1 MRNDALWTIGDT
13 LIGERLKP
21 DGRTRFHT
29 FQDALDKVEE
39 FATNLQSNVSI
50 TLEDDGMYQFFG
62 NGTRIATWICGD
74 EEHDLRIH
82 GIFRKPKPKK
92 GTSEKR
98 KNGRLSFGRSNRN
111 SHSGMVH
118 MDVTPS
124 PLSVGFLPI
133 QDWIPTG
140 FGFWRISC
148 SLLGSPDP
156 LTPQL
161 PHFLTD
167 FLDETHPRID
177 CPYSP
182 FVPCTRK
189 EVDG

>member
-74 EEHDLRIH
+74 EEDDLLAFGIH
-82 GIFRKPKPKK
+82 RKTKPKK
-92 GTSEKR
+92 GHLRKEKEW
-98 KNGRLSFGRSNRN
+98 NN
-111 SHSGMVH
+111 V
-118 MDVTPS
+118 
-124 PLSVGFLPI
+124 I
-133 QDWIPTG
+133 
-140 FGFWRISC
+140 WRI
-148 SLLGSPDP
+148 
-156 LTPQL
+156 
-161 PHFLTD
+161 
-167 FLDETHPRID
+167 
-177 CPYSP
+177 
-182 FVPCTRK
+182 
-189 EVDG
+189 

>member
-74 EEHDLRIH
+74 EEDDLLVFGIH
-82 GIFRKPKPKK
+82 RKSNPKK
-92 GTSEKR
+92 GH
-98 KNGRLSFGRSNRN
+98 L
-111 SHSGMVH
+111 
-118 MDVTPS
+118 
-124 PLSVGFLPI
+124 
-133 QDWIPTG
+133 
-140 FGFWRISC
+140 
-148 SLLGSPDP
+148 
-156 LTPQL
+156 
-161 PHFLTD
+161 
-167 FLDETHPRID
+167 
-177 CPYSP
+177 
-182 FVPCTRK
+182 RK
-189 EVDG
+189 EKEWEKIFWKV

>member
-74 EEHDLRIH
+74 EEDDLRVY
-82 GIFRKPKPKK
+82 GIDKKPDPKK
-92 GTSEKR
+92 GYLRKEKAWE
-98 KNGRLSFGRSNRN
+98 
-111 SHSGMVH
+111 
-118 MDVTPS
+118 T
-124 PLSVGFLPI
+124 I
-133 QDWIPTG
+133 
-140 FGFWRISC
+140 FWRA
-148 SLLGSPDP
+148 
-156 LTPQL
+156 
-161 PHFLTD
+161 
-167 FLDETHPRID
+167 
-177 CPYSP
+177 
-182 FVPCTRK
+182 
-189 EVDG
+189 